1 VDLSLSETLD
11 RIRKWE
17 RQATELNGMLLGD
30 ASLYVIKFKGRV
42 AVHAE
47 GFIMS
52 GQNGFELTMPLLP
65 AMTFHYDNTLLEI
78 RALGWR
84 CTLFEDKPDHG
95 LRLVK

>member
-1 VDLSLSETLD
+1 MNPESAAAYNAFY
-11 RIRKWE
+11 RINR
-17 RQATELNGMLLGD
+17 MLGD

-52 GQNGFELTMPLLP
+52 GENGFELTMPLLP

-95 LRLVK
+95 LRLVKK